1 MFFEN
6 LINLG
11 IKPEMEFYQKR
22 EAKIVNL
29 FALII
34 ISALLVGSTSTLFIS
49 GSFPTFMAAFTAISA
64 ISMLIFNAR
73 GWHQLATYCFVV
85 SINITIFAMCEQ
97 YVEPAGS
104 YLYYYLFIFCVAV
117 LHNPVKS
124 NTRTI
129 IFFSILIISFIA
141 TKTINMRSLKLD
153 GITDNDVLVLFKY
166 NQFITIILA
175 LVLMYLVVK
184 LINKQNNETL
194 DLLQK
199 EQLSQVKI
207 SQSLKEKELLLSEVQ
222 HRVKNN
228 LSIISSLL
236 NLQIDKAPCNTSKQM
251 MLESKNRVISMAMV
265 HNNLYKKDNLLKI
278 DLKLYLTE
286 LVNEMVNSF
295 PIKTNQI
302 QIQAELD
309 KVEMEI
315 THAVPIGLIVNET
328 LTNSLKHAFN
338 DLIQTPIIR
347 LRMQLLSD
355 SIKICVADNGIG
367 FSEAALRK
375 HDGLGLNLIES
386 LADQID
392 AEVSFLN
399 KDGACVSLT
408 IPNRKYTS
416 NIVIS
421 GDV

>member
-6 LINLG
+6 LINVG
-11 IKPEMEFYQKR
+11 VKPEMEYYQKR
-22 EAKIVNL
+22 ETKIVNL

-34 ISALLVGSTSTLFIS
+34 ISALLVGSTSALFIS
-49 GSFPTFMAAFTAISA
+49 GAFPTFMALFTAINA
-64 ISMLIFNAR
+64 TCMLIFNAR
-73 GWHQLATYCFVV
+73 KWHQLATYCFVV

-97 YVEPAGS
+97 YVESAGS

-129 IFFSILIISFIA
+129 IFFSILLISFFA
-141 TKTINMRSLKLD
+141 TKTINMQSLKLK
-153 GITDNDVLVLFKY
+153 GITDHDVLVLFKY

-194 DLLQK
+194 DLLHK

-207 SQSLKEKELLLSEVQ
+207 SQSLKEKEVLLSEVQ

-228 LSIISSLL
+228 LAIISSLL

-251 MLESKNRVISMAMV
+251 MLESKNRVVSMAMV

-278 DLKLYLTE
+278 DLKLYLSE
-286 LVNEMVNSF
+286 LVSELVNSF

-302 QIQAELD
+302 QVQEELD

-338 DLIQTPIIR
+338 SNLEKPVIR
-347 LRMQLLSD
+347 LKMKWDEANVQ
-355 SIKICVADNGIG
+355 ICVADNGVG
-367 FSEAALRK
+367 FSELALEK

-399 KDGACVSLT
+399 NNGACVSLV
-408 IPNRKYTS
+408 IPLKK
-416 NIVIS
+416 
-421 GDV
+421 